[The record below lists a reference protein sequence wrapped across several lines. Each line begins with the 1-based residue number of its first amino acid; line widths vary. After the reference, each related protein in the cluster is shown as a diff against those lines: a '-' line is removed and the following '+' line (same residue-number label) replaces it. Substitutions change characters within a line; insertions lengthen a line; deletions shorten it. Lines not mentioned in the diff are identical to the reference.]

1 MKTNIVLIG
10 FMGVGKGR
18 TARALAEKT
27 GMFAVDCDD
36 LIESFA
42 NSKVKKIFSN
52 LGEPEFRALER
63 RVSVWLQK
71 QVKRTIISSGGGF
84 FYVPNIRKIGTVV
97 YLHSD
102 FDMILD
108 AIYAHPNAKKKIKKR
123 PLLKDL
129 GTTRALLETRLPL
142 YRDIADIEINVG
154 GRSIDDIADDI
165 IHQLSLKKR
174 KNGH

>member
-1 MKTNIVLIG
+1 
-10 FMGVGKGR
+10 MGVGKGR

-84 FYVPNIRKIGTVV
+84 FM
-97 YLHSD
+97 YLTSGKLVQS
-102 FDMILD
+102 FTFIPIL
-108 AIYAHPNAKKKIKKR
+108 
-123 PLLKDL
+123 
-129 GTTRALLETRLPL
+129 T
-142 YRDIADIEINVG
+142 
-154 GRSIDDIADDI
+154 
-165 IHQLSLKKR
+165 
-174 KNGH
+174 